1 MCDVLVGFNIW
12 QLLILR
18 TEDVCFSANVP
29 EGSLRVVHET
39 WYNHSKWG
47 QGVKSRLVGENSYL
61 RIQLVD
67 FFNGSLDITGVNRSA
82 DFNPLLDG
90 FNIRSQLDIGF
101 HCEFLRS
108 SGIAVGDEII
118 HDQIVDITVL

>member
-1 MCDVLVGFNIW
+1 MCDKLVRFNIW

-47 QGVKSRLVGENSYL
+47 LGVRSRLVGKFSYL

-67 FFNGSLDITGVNRSA
+67 LFNGRLDITRVNRSA
-82 DFNPLLDG
+82 NFNPLLDG
-90 FNIRSQLDIGF
+90 FKIRSQLDVGLY
-101 HCEFLRS
+101 CEFLRS
-108 SGIAVGDEII
+108 SGIAVGDEVI
-118 HDQIVDITVL
+118 HDQIVDITAL

>member
-1 MCDVLVGFNIW
+1 MGLRQGSIEVLLAMALDMKCDMLVKFNIW

-47 QGVKSRLVGENSYL
+47 QWM
-61 RIQLVD
+61 
-67 FFNGSLDITGVNRSA
+67 
-82 DFNPLLDG
+82 
-90 FNIRSQLDIGF
+90 
-101 HCEFLRS
+101 
-108 SGIAVGDEII
+108 
-118 HDQIVDITVL
+118 